1 MWAAT
6 TFGFFYMMRC
16 SEYLADGSTFDP
28 VRGLTTDKVLA
39 HVGDTPLDAANFE
52 LADNI
57 TVLFELAKT
66 DQNRVGCTRTVFATG
81 DDLCPVE
88 AYKALR
94 RVRGANWHERAPVMM
109 DPSGW
114 VMNREC
120 MSAMLK
126 GAAVDCGIPAA
137 ELATHSLRIGG
148 ATTMAAALAAA
159 NGGVGGDDEVRR
171 FGRWKSD
178 CWRRYVY
185 SARSAVRG
193 LAAAMSR
200 VHVATDATAREFRAA
215 GNTWTETAAK
225 FARVVV

>member
-148 ATTMAAALAAA
+148 ATALFAAGADPTVIRTM
-159 NGGVGGDDEVRR
+159 
-171 FGRWKSD
+171 GRWSSD
-178 CWRRYVY
+178 CYRLYVRACFEKTLDWTRICG
-185 SARSAVRG
+185 SAAV
-193 LAAAMSR
+193 SD
-200 VHVATDATAREFRAA
+200 VAEEFA
-215 GNTWTETAAK
+215 E
-225 FARVVV
+225 VDSY